1 MRLLALIKKEFLSI
15 IKDKQNSIIVF
26 LAPLIQLLIFS
37 FSINLDIKNIDLA
50 IFNQS
55 NSKQTKEILYKF
67 EGSRYIRN
75 IYMVKSYE
83 EANKLLELKKAIS
96 IVVFP
101 PNFGIK
107 NNSIQV
113 ISDGRRSNSA
123 QIAES
128 YILSMTNKN
137 NNLEIRN
144 LYNPNLNNYWWIL
157 PSVFGSV
164 SLVSAFALTAMSIAR
179 ERELGTFDQILV
191 SPLSALQIMLGK
203 LIPAIIISIFN
214 ATIILL
220 IAFFGFGI
228 PLVGDLWLLYLG
240 VIVFLFSVCGI
251 GLFVS
256 SISKTQQQ
264 AILYTFVFLLPSF
277 LLSGFATPV
286 ENMPN
291 WLEPF
296 TNLVT
301 LKYYLLFLRSI
312 FLKDISFIDSLEYLI
327 PMFLIGIISFIFAMQ
342 FFKRKSS

>member
-1 MRLLALIKKEFLSI
+1 MRILALIKKEFLSI

-67 EGSRYIRN
+67 EGSKYIRN

-107 NNSIQV
+107 DNNIQV

-128 YILSMTNKN
+128 YILSITNEN
-137 NNLEIRN
+137 NSLEIRN

-164 SLVSAFALTAMSIAR
+164 SLISAFALTAMSIAR

-191 SPLSALQIMLGK
+191 SPLSAFQIMLGK

-220 IAFFGFGI
+220 IAFFGFNI
-228 PLVGDLWLLYLG
+228 PLIGDLWLLYLG

-286 ENMPN
+286 ENTPN

-312 FLKDISFIDSLEYLI
+312 FLKDISFIDSLEYLM
-327 PMFLIGIISFIFAMQ
+327 PMFLIGVASFIFAMQ

>member
-107 NNSIQV
+107 DNSIQV

-128 YILSMTNKN
+128 YILSMTNEN
-137 NNLEIRN
+137 NSLEIRN

>member
-128 YILSMTNKN
+128 YILSMTNEN
-137 NNLEIRN
+137 NSLEIRN

-220 IAFFGFGI
+220 IAFFGFDI

-327 PMFLIGIISFIFAMQ
+327 PMFLIGIVSFIFAMQ